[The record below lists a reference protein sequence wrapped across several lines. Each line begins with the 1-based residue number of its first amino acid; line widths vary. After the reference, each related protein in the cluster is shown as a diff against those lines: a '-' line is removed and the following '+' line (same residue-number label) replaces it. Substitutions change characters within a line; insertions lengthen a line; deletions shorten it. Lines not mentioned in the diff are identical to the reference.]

1 MPASILLAALIT
13 AAPPSLT
20 DCRAIAEPEV
30 RLACY
35 DSYVDAALPQA
46 STQSP
51 AAMDP
56 GPPALETRSE
66 AERRAVFETRTEA
79 ARSGEA
85 PAIVSKPVE
94 IEADRNGILTIT
106 LENGQVWQQASS
118 DRVFRINSKK
128 PPQSAS
134 ITEAAL
140 GSYRLKFDGS
150 RQSLRVRRLR

>member
-20 DCRAIAEPEV
+20 DCRAIPDAEA

-35 DSYVDAALPQA
+35 DSYVDAALPR
-46 STQSP
+46 
-51 AAMDP
+51 AAAESAPTMDP
-56 GPPALETRSE
+56 GPPVLDTQSE
-66 AERRAVFETRTEA
+66 AERRAEFEAKTEA
-79 ARSGEA
+79 AKSGEA

-106 LENGQVWQQASS
+106 LANGQVWQQASS
-118 DRVFRINSKK
+118 DRLFRVNSKK
-128 PPQSAS
+128 PPQSAT
-134 ITEAAL
+134 ITEAAM
-140 GSYRLKFDGS
+140 GSYRLKFDDS